1 MAKRLLYMYK
11 GKSLQS
17 LRVNFKDRFHKKLY
31 KYLKVWYWLNG
42 FRKALF
48 SVLKQQVDI
57 FNSKSFSKH
66 YTKQFQKMNEIALI
80 LKRNHA
86 SLVCPY
92 PFYILF
98 CLVIWFHFTITAT
111 KKGKQNSRVHWPS
124 EEYFKN
130 EMEFKNQ
137 ICVKQ

>member
-92 PFYILF
+92 TFNILFLSRDMIPFY
-98 CLVIWFHFTITAT
+98 HNSH
-111 KKGKQNSRVHWPS
+111 KKGQTKFPCSLTIWRI
-124 EEYFKN
+124 F
-130 EMEFKNQ
+130 
-137 ICVKQ
+137 